1 MGCAPAFS
9 TVGSV
14 RRLLRVLIFGGIG
27 FATLLLVV
35 AGTGIF
41 IVRHSFPSYDG
52 SVELTGLD
60 ADVEVV
66 RDDNGIPQIYADTPA
81 DLFAAQ
87 GYVAAQDRFY
97 EMDFRRHVTAGRLAE
112 LVGKD
117 ALETDKFVRTLGW
130 RRVAEKELGL
140 LSPSTRQYL
149 DDYARGVNAYLDK
162 HSGSGL
168 SLEYAVLSINNG
180 DYRPEPWTAA
190 DSLAWLKAMAWDLG
204 GNMSDEIDRTKLA
217 ATLPQRNINS
227 LYPAY
232 PYDRNAPI
240 ISTASVGA
248 DGKFTSAPVE
258 NEARRGMLGKGFLK
272 SLDTVEKVA
281 KGLPQLIGRG
291 DGIGSNSWVVSGEH
305 TTTGKPLLA
314 NDPHLGATM
323 PGIWTQVGL
332 HCRKFSPQCPFDV
345 SGFSF
350 SGLPGVVIGHNSAI
364 SWGFTN
370 LDPDVMDLYLERLDG
385 ESALYNGKLE
395 PLKTR
400 VETFKVAGQDEEEK
414 ITVRE
419 SRHGPIISDVGD
431 DERETGELA
440 AKGKSPVPL
449 AVALRW
455 TALTPGR
462 SADAIFA
469 IDRAQSWTAFR
480 TAASMFEVPSQNLV
494 YADREGHIGYQAP
507 GRVPIRKSGTGDW
520 PVPGWDPKY
529 EWAGYIPFQAMPTEF
544 DPDDG
549 IIVTANQAVVPKSYK
564 YYLSDDW
571 DYGYRS
577 QQILDRIRAAGKLDV
592 NSMASIQLDTKNRNA
607 ETLVPYLLRIAIND
621 DFDKQGQDT
630 LRGWDFTQPA
640 DSAPA
645 AYFNIVWKNLLA
657 LTFHDQL
664 PESAWPDGG
673 SRWFEVMRTLVVQ
686 PDNGW
691 WDKKGTPQR
700 ETRDDILREALVD
713 SRAEITTKMA
723 REPANWQWGKL
734 HKLTLTNQTLG
745 TGAPGPIK
753 KLFNRGPY
761 LLGGGSSTVDA
772 TGWDA
777 AEGYTVTATP
787 SMRMVVDLSDFDK
800 SRWINLTGIS
810 GHAFSSHYTDQ
821 TELWVKGETLPWAFT
836 KGAVEATRKHTLT
849 FSKPEKD
856 PAG

>member
-1 MGCAPAFS
+1 M
-9 TVGSV
+9 
-14 RRLLRVLIFGGIG
+14 RRLLRLLVISGIAL
-27 FATLLLVV
+27 ATLLLVV

-41 IVRHSFPSYDG
+41 VVRHSFPSYDG
-52 SVELTGLD
+52 TIELTGLE

-66 RDDNGIPQIYADTPA
+66 RDANGIPQIYADKPA

-97 EMDFRRHVTAGRLAE
+97 EMDFRRHVTSGRLAE
-112 LVGKD
+112 LVGEP

-140 LSPSTRQYL
+140 LSPATRQYL
-149 DDYARGVNAYLDK
+149 DDYARGVNSYLDQ

-168 SLEYAVLSINNG
+168 SLEYAVLSLKGN

-204 GNMSDEIDRTKLA
+204 GNMDEEITRTQLA
-217 ATLPQRNINS
+217 ASLPAKTIDS

-232 PYDRNAPI
+232 PYQRNEPI
-240 ISTASVGA
+240 LASGA
-248 DGKFTSAPVE
+248 VDDDNKFTTAPVD
-258 NEARRGMLGKGFLK
+258 NQAPARAMFSR
-272 SLDTVEKVA
+272 SLLESLNSVDKVA
-281 KGLPQLIGRG
+281 KGLPLLLGRG

-305 TTTGKPLLA
+305 TTTGKPMLA

-332 HCRKFSPQCPFDV
+332 HCNKFSPQCPFDV

-370 LDPDVMDLYLERLDG
+370 LNPDVQDLYLERLSG
-385 ESALYNGKLE
+385 NGALYNGKVE
-395 PLKTR
+395 PLTMR
-400 VETFKVAGQDEEEK
+400 TEEFKIAGRDEPER
-414 ITVRE
+414 IIVRE
-419 SRHGPIISDVGD
+419 SRHGPLISDID
-431 DERETGELA
+431 DDAEKAGELA
-440 AKGKSPVPL
+440 AKGKSTEPYGI
-449 AVALRW
+449 ALKW

-462 SADAIFA
+462 TADAIFA
-469 IDRAQSWTAFR
+469 MNKAQSWSAFR
-480 TAASMFEVPSQNLV
+480 TAATLFEVPSQNLV

-507 GRVPIRKSGTGDW
+507 GRVPIRKVGTGDW
-520 PVPGWDPKY
+520 PVPGWDPRY
-529 EWAGYIPFQAMPTEF
+529 EWDGFIPFQAMPSEF
-544 DPDDG
+544 DPADG

-564 YYLSDDW
+564 YHLTNDW

-577 QQILDRIRAAGKLDV
+577 QQILERIQAGGKLDV
-592 NSMASIQLDTKNRNA
+592 AAMSSIQLDTKNRNA
-607 ETLVPYLLRIAIND
+607 ETLVPYLLRIGISD

-630 LRGWDFTQPA
+630 LKGWDFTQPA

-645 AYFNIVWKNLLA
+645 AYFNIVWRNLLA

-664 PESAWPDGG
+664 PEAVWPDGG
-673 SRWFEVMRTLVVQ
+673 SRWFEVIRNLLVQ
-686 PDNGW
+686 PNSSW
-691 WDKKGTPQR
+691 WDDLRTPQR
-700 ETRDDILREALVD
+700 ESRDDILREALVQG
-713 SRAEITTKMA
+713 RAEITTKMA
-723 REPANWQWGKL
+723 REPGNWQWGRL

-745 TGAPGPIK
+745 TSGIGVVE

-761 LLGGGSSTVDA
+761 ELGGGSSTVDA

-777 AEGYTVTATP
+777 SEGYGVTATP

-800 SRWINLTGIS
+800 SRWINLTGVS
-810 GHAFSSHYTDQ
+810 GHAFTGNYTDQ
-821 TELWVKGETLPWAFT
+821 TELWVKGETLPWAFS
-836 KGAVEATRKHTLT
+836 KGAVEAKREHTLT
-849 FSKPEKD
+849 FTKPER
-856 PAG
+856 

>member
-1 MGCAPAFS
+1 
-9 TVGSV
+9 V
-14 RRLLRVLIFGGIG
+14 RRLLRVLIIGGIA

-41 IVRHSFPSYDG
+41 VVRHSFPSYDG
-52 SVELTGLD
+52 TVELRGLD

-66 RDDNGIPQIYADTPA
+66 RDANGIPQIYADKPS

-87 GYVAAQDRFY
+87 GYVAAQDRFF
-97 EMDFRRHVTAGRLAE
+97 EMDFRRHVTSGRLAE
-112 LVGKD
+112 LFGKD
-117 ALETDKFVRTLGW
+117 ALETDKFIRTMGW
-130 RRVAEKELGL
+130 RRVAEQELGL

-149 DDYARGVNAYLDK
+149 DDYATGVNAYLD
-162 HSGSGL
+162 HHAGSGL
-168 SLEYAVLSINNG
+168 SLEYAVLSLKG
-180 DYRPEPWTAA
+180 SDYRPEPWTAA

-204 GNMSDEIDRTKLA
+204 GNMADEITRTKLS
-217 ATLPQRNINS
+217 ATLPTRNINS
-227 LYPAY
+227 LYPPY
-232 PYDRNAPI
+232 PYDRNQPI
-240 ISTASVGA
+240 IADASVDA
-248 DGKFTSAPVE
+248 AGKFSSTPVD
-258 NEARRGMLGKGFLK
+258 NEARRGMLTKDFLK
-272 SLDTVEKVA
+272 SLDTVDKVA

-332 HCRKFSPQCPFDV
+332 HCNKFGPQCPFDV

-350 SGLPGVVIGHNSAI
+350 SGLPGVIIGHNSAI

-370 LDPDVMDLYLERLDG
+370 LDPDVMDLVLERLDG
-385 ESALYNGKLE
+385 NSVLYNGKLE

-400 VETFKVAGQDEEEK
+400 IETFKVAGQDQPEK
-414 ITVRE
+414 IIVRE

-431 DERETGELA
+431 DERETGKIA

-462 SADAIFA
+462 TADAIFA

-480 TAASMFEVPSQNLV
+480 AAAAIFEVPSQNLV
-494 YADREGHIGYQAP
+494 YADRDGHIGYQAP
-507 GRVPIRKSGTGDW
+507 GRVPIRRAGTGDW
-520 PVPGWDPKY
+520 PVPGWDPKF
-529 EWAGYIPFQAMPTEF
+529 EWTGYIPFAAMPTEF
-544 DPDDG
+544 DPADG

-564 YYLSDDW
+564 YHLTDDW

-577 QQILDRIRAAGKLDV
+577 QQILDRIHAVDKLDV

-607 ETLVPYLLRIAIND
+607 EMLVPYLLRIGITDA
-621 DFDKQGQDT
+621 FDKQGQDT

-640 DSAPA
+640 DSAAA

-673 SRWFEVMRTLVVQ
+673 SRWFEVMRNLVVQ

-700 ETRDDILREALVD
+700 ETRDDILREALVE

-723 REPANWQWGKL
+723 REPSNWQWGRL

-745 TGAPGPIK
+745 KSGIGVVD

-761 LLGGGSSTVDA
+761 QLGGGSSTVDA

-777 AEGYTVTATP
+777 ADGYTVTATP

-800 SRWINLTGIS
+800 SRWINLTGVS
-810 GHAFSSHYTDQ
+810 GHAFSSNYTDQ
-821 TELWVKGETLPWAFT
+821 TDLWVKGQTLPWAFT
-836 KGAVEATRKHTLT
+836 KGAVEASRKHTLT
-849 FSKPEKD
+849 LTKPEN
-856 PAG
+856 